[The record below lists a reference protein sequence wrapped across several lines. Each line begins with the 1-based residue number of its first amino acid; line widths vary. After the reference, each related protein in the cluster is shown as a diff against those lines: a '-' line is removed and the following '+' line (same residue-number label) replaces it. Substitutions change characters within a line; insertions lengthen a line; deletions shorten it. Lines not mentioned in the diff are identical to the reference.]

1 LFARLRIKVV
11 FGFDAL
17 SKSEYDVFSIMI
29 TKTWSKCGNGAALES
44 KAGLAAELEAT
55 AGTPSPIPSPT
66 SADALAISAA
76 LLR

>member
-1 LFARLRIKVV
+1 MNVV
-11 FGFDAL
+11 FEFDAL

-29 TKTWSKCGNGAALES
+29 TKTWSRCRNGASLDS
-44 KAGLAAELEAT
+44 WAGLAAGLEAT
-55 AGTPSPIPSPT
+55 AGTPIPIPSPM